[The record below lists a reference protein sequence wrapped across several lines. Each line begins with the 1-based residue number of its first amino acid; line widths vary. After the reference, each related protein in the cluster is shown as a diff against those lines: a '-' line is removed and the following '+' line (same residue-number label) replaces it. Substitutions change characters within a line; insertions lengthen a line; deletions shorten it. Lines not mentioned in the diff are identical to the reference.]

1 MQVTETS
8 SAGLKREFKVVLQ
21 ADELAAKLE
30 TQLADLK
37 GKVRINGFR
46 PGKVP
51 VAHLKRVYGR
61 SIMGDVVQEA
71 VTEAN
76 RKIVEE
82 NALRLAIEPRF
93 DFPGG
98 QGEMEKVMEAKGDLA
113 FTVAFETLP
122 KFEVASFEDV
132 SLERLV
138 ADVPESEIEQVL
150 DRMASQNRT
159 YTPKEG
165 AAEKGDKLAIDFV
178 GKIDGEPF
186 EGGTGT
192 DVDVILGSN
201 TFIPGFEGQVLGM
214 KAGDSRTINVRFPD
228 NYLAPN
234 LAGKEAT
241 FDVTAKAVAAPGEL
255 AIDDAFAKGFNFDS
269 LEAMKSA
276 IRGNLES
283 EWGRASREKL
293 KRALLDALDKKY
305 SFELP
310 AGLVDQ
316 EFEAIWRQVV
326 ADQAQS
332 GKSFADEGTTEEEA
346 RAEYRRIAERR
357 VRLGLLLAEVGEKAG
372 VKVDDNE
379 VTQALVQRARA
390 FPGQEQQ
397 IWEHYRKNPQAL
409 AELRAPIF
417 EDKVVD
423 HIIGQANVSDR
434 KVDKDELFRME
445 EDTGDGVVGQP

>member
-21 ADELAAKLE
+21 AEELAAKLD

-37 GKVRINGFR
+37 SKAQLKGFR

-71 VTEAN
+71 VAEAN
-76 RKIVEE
+76 KKIVEE
-82 NALRLAIEPRF
+82 NELRLAVEPRF
-93 DFPGG
+93 DFSGG
-98 QGEMEKVMEAKGDLA
+98 QSEMEEVMEAKGDLA

-122 KFEVASFEDV
+122 KFKVGSFADLE
-132 SLERLV
+132 LERLV
-138 ADVPESEIEQVL
+138 VDVPEAEVEQVL

-159 YTPKEG
+159 YTPKEAEA
-165 AAEKGDKLAIDFV
+165 AAEKGDKLTIDFV
-178 GKIDGEPF
+178 GKIGGETF

-192 DVDVILGSN
+192 DVEVIIGSN
-201 TFIPGFEGQVLGM
+201 SFIPGFEEQVVGM
-214 KAGDSRTINVRFPD
+214 KAGESRTVTATFPE
-228 NYLAPN
+228 NYLPRH

-241 FDVTAKAVAAPGEL
+241 FDVTAKSLAAPGEL

-269 LEAMKSA
+269 LDAMKAA
-276 IRGNLES
+276 IRGNLEA
-283 EWGRASREKL
+283 EWARASREKL

-316 EFEAIWRQVV
+316 EFDGIWKQVQ
-326 ADQAQS
+326 AEQAQT
-332 GKSFADEGTTEEEA
+332 GKSFADEGTTEEAA
-346 RAEYRRIAERR
+346 RADYRRIAERR
-357 VRLGLLLAEVGEKAG
+357 VRLGLLLAEVGEKAE
-372 VKVDDNE
+372 VKVEENE

-397 IWEHYRKNPQAL
+397 VWDHYRKNPQAL

-417 EDKVVD
+417 EDKVLD
-423 HIIGQANVSDR
+423 HIIGRAKVSER
-434 KVDKDELFRME
+434 KVDKDELFKME
-445 EDTGDGVVGQP
+445 EEDAKPA

>member
-1 MQVTETS
+1 
-8 SAGLKREFKVVLQ
+8 
-21 ADELAAKLE
+21 
-30 TQLADLK
+30 
-37 GKVRINGFR
+37 
-46 PGKVP
+46 
-51 VAHLKRVYGR
+51 
-61 SIMGDVVQEA
+61 
-71 VTEAN
+71 
-76 RKIVEE
+76 
-82 NALRLAIEPRF
+82 
-93 DFPGG
+93 
-98 QGEMEKVMEAKGDLA
+98 
-113 FTVAFETLP
+113 
-122 KFEVASFEDV
+122 
-132 SLERLV
+132 
-138 ADVPESEIEQVL
+138 VPESEIEQVL
-150 DRMASQNRT
+150 DRMGSQNRT

-201 TFIPGFEGQVLGM
+201 TFIPGFEDQVLGM

-241 FDVTAKAVAAPGEL
+241 FDVTAKAVVAPGEL

>member
-122 KFEVASFEDV
+122 KFEVSSFEDV

-150 DRMASQNRT
+150 DRMGSQNRT

>member
-21 ADELAAKLE
+21 AEELATKLE

-76 RKIVEE
+76 KKIVEE
-82 NALRLAIEPRF
+82 NSLRLALEPRF

-98 QGEMEKVMEAKGDLA
+98 QSEMEKVMEAKGDLA

-122 KFEVASFEDV
+122 KVEVGSFEDV
-132 SLERLV
+132 KLERLV
-138 ADVPESEIEQVL
+138 ADVPEAEVEQVL

-159 YTPKEG
+159 YTPRAAG
-165 AAEKGDKLAIDFV
+165 AAAENGDKLTVDFV
-178 GKIDGEPF
+178 GKIGGEPF

-201 TFIPGFEGQVLGM
+201 TFIPGFEDQALGM
-214 KAGDSRTINVRFPD
+214 EAGESRTITVSFPE
-228 NYLAPN
+228 NYLPRH

-241 FDVTAKAVAAPGEL
+241 FDVTAKSVAAPGEL

-269 LEAMKSA
+269 LDAMKTA

-316 EFEAIWRQVV
+316 EFEGIWKQVQ
-326 ADQAQS
+326 AEQAQT
-332 GKSFADEGTTEEEA
+332 GKSFTDEGTSEEDA
-346 RAEYRRIAERR
+346 RADYRRIAERR
-357 VRLGLLLAEVGEKAG
+357 VRLGLLLAEVGEKAE

-390 FPGQEQQ
+390 FPGQEQAV
-397 IWEHYRKNPQAL
+397 WDHYRKNPEAL

-423 HIIGQANVSDR
+423 HIIAQAKVSDR

-445 EDTGDGVVGQP
+445 EEEEKEA

>member
-21 ADELAAKLE
+21 AEELAAKLD

-37 GKVRINGFR
+37 SKAQLKGFR

-76 RKIVEE
+76 KKIVEE
-82 NALRLAIEPRF
+82 NELRLAVEPRF

-98 QGEMEKVMEAKGDLA
+98 QSEMEKVMEAKGDLA

-122 KFEVASFEDV
+122 KFEVGSFADLE
-132 SLERLV
+132 LERLV
-138 ADVPESEIEQVL
+138 VDVPEAEVEQVL

-159 YTPKEG
+159 YTPKEAEA
-165 AAEKGDKLAIDFV
+165 AAEKGYKLTIDFV
-178 GKIDGEPF
+178 GKIGGETF

-192 DVDVILGSN
+192 DVEVIIGSN
-201 TFIPGFEGQVLGM
+201 SFIPGFEEQVVGM
-214 KAGDSRTINVRFPD
+214 KAGESRTVTATFPE
-228 NYLAPN
+228 NYLPRH

-241 FDVTAKAVAAPGEL
+241 FDVTAKSLAAPGEL

-269 LEAMKSA
+269 LDAIKAA
-276 IRGNLES
+276 IRGNLEA
-283 EWGRASREKL
+283 EWARASREKL

-316 EFEAIWRQVV
+316 EFDGIWKQVQ
-326 ADQAQS
+326 AEQAQT
-332 GKSFADEGTTEEEA
+332 GKSFADEGTTEEAA
-346 RAEYRRIAERR
+346 RADYRRIAERR
-357 VRLGLLLAEVGEKAG
+357 VRLGLLLAEVGEKAE
-372 VKVDDNE
+372 VKVEENE

-397 IWEHYRKNPQAL
+397 VWDHYRKNPQAL

-423 HIIGQANVSDR
+423 YIIGRAKVSER
-434 KVDKDELFRME
+434 KVDKDELFKME
-445 EDTGDGVVGQP
+445 EEDAKPA

>member
-21 ADELAAKLE
+21 AEELATKLE

-76 RKIVEE
+76 KKIVEE
-82 NALRLAIEPRF
+82 NSLRLALEPRF

-98 QGEMEKVMEAKGDLA
+98 QSEMEKVMEAKGDLA

-122 KFEVASFEDV
+122 KVEVGSFEDV
-132 SLERLV
+132 KLERLV
-138 ADVPESEIEQVL
+138 ADVPDAEVEQVL

-159 YTPKEG
+159 YIPK
-165 AAEKGDKLAIDFV
+165 AADAAAQNGDKLTVDFV
-178 GKIDGEPF
+178 GKIGGEPF
-186 EGGTGT
+186 EGGIGT

-201 TFIPGFEGQVLGM
+201 TFIPGFEDQVLGM
-214 KAGDSRTINVRFPD
+214 KAGESRTVTATFPE
-228 NYLAPN
+228 NYLPRH

-241 FDVTAKAVAAPGEL
+241 FEVTAKNVAAPGEL

-269 LEAMKSA
+269 LDAMKTA

-316 EFEAIWRQVV
+316 EFEGIWKQVE
-326 ADQAQS
+326 AEQAQT
-332 GKSFADEGTTEEEA
+332 GKSFADEETTEDAA
-346 RAEYRRIAERR
+346 RADYRRIAERR
-357 VRLGLLLAEVGEKAG
+357 VRLGLLLAEVGEKAE

-390 FPGQEQQ
+390 FPGQEQAV
-397 IWEHYRKNPQAL
+397 WDHYRKNPQAL

-423 HIIGQANVSDR
+423 HIIAQAKVSDR
-434 KVDKDELFRME
+434 KVDKDELFRVEE
-445 EDTGDGVVGQP
+445 EDAKAS

>member
-21 ADELAAKLE
+21 AEELAAKLD

-37 GKVRINGFR
+37 SKAQLKGFR

-76 RKIVEE
+76 KKIVEE
-82 NALRLAIEPRF
+82 NELRLAVEPRF

-98 QGEMEKVMEAKGDLA
+98 QSEMEKVMEAKGDLA

-122 KFEVASFEDV
+122 KFEVGSFADLE
-132 SLERLV
+132 LERLV
-138 ADVPESEIEQVL
+138 VDVPEAEVEQVL

-159 YTPKEG
+159 YTPKEAEA
-165 AAEKGDKLAIDFV
+165 AAEKGDKLTIDFV
-178 GKIDGEPF
+178 GKIGGETF

-192 DVDVILGSN
+192 DVEVIIGSN
-201 TFIPGFEGQVLGM
+201 SFIPGFEEQVVGM
-214 KAGDSRTINVRFPD
+214 KAGESRTVTATFPE
-228 NYLAPN
+228 NYLPRH

-241 FDVTAKAVAAPGEL
+241 FDVTAKSLAAPGEF

-269 LEAMKSA
+269 LDAMKAA
-276 IRGNLES
+276 IRGNLEA
-283 EWGRASREKL
+283 EWARASREKL
-293 KRALLDALDKKY
+293 KRALLDALDKMY

-316 EFEAIWRQVV
+316 EFDGIWKQVQ
-326 ADQAQS
+326 AEQAQT
-332 GKSFADEGTTEEEA
+332 GKSFADEGTTEEAA
-346 RAEYRRIAERR
+346 RADYRRIAERR
-357 VRLGLLLAEVGEKAG
+357 VRLGLLLAEVGEKAE
-372 VKVDDNE
+372 VKVEENE

-397 IWEHYRKNPQAL
+397 VWDHYRKNPQAL

-423 HIIGQANVSDR
+423 HIIGRAKVSER
-434 KVDKDELFRME
+434 KVDKDELFKME
-445 EDTGDGVVGQP
+445 EDAKPA

>member
-8 SAGLKREFKVVLQ
+8 SAGLKREYKVVLQ
-21 ADELAAKLE
+21 AKELAAKLD

-37 GKVRINGFR
+37 DKVRLNGFR

-82 NALRLAIEPRF
+82 NALRLALEPRF

-98 QGEMEKVMEAKGDLA
+98 QSEMEKVMEAKGDLA

-122 KFEVASFEDV
+122 KVDVGSFDDV
-132 SLERLV
+132 KLERLV
-138 ADVPESEIEQVL
+138 ADVPETEVEQVL

-165 AAEKGDKLAIDFV
+165 AAEKGDKLTVDFV
-178 GKIDGEPF
+178 GKIGGEPF
-186 EGGTGT
+186 EGGSGT

-201 TFIPGFEGQVLGM
+201 TFIPGFEDQVLGM
-214 KAGDSRTINVRFPD
+214 KAGESRAISVRFPD

-234 LAGKEAT
+234 LAGKDAT
-241 FDVTAKAVAAPGEL
+241 FDVRAKTVAAPGEL
-255 AIDDAFAKGFNFDS
+255 AIDGAFAKGFNFDS
-269 LEAMKSA
+269 LDAMKAA

-293 KRALLDALDKKY
+293 KRALLDALDQKY

-316 EFEAIWRQVV
+316 EFEGIWKQVE
-326 ADQAQS
+326 ADQQQS
-332 GKSFADEGTTEEEA
+332 GKSFADEGTTEDEA
-346 RAEYRRIAERR
+346 RADYRRIAERR

-390 FPGQEQQ
+390 FPGQEQAV
-397 IWEHYRKNPQAL
+397 WEHYRKNPQAL

-423 HIIGQANVSDR
+423 HIIAEAKVTDR

-445 EDTGDGVVGQP
+445 EEGAKAA

>member
-21 ADELAAKLE
+21 AEELATKLE

-76 RKIVEE
+76 KKIVEE
-82 NALRLAIEPRF
+82 NALRLALEPRF

-98 QGEMEKVMEAKGDLA
+98 QSEMEKVMEAKGDLA

-122 KFEVASFEDV
+122 KVEVGNFEDV
-132 SLERLV
+132 KLERLV
-138 ADVPESEIEQVL
+138 ADVPEAEVEQVL

-165 AAEKGDKLAIDFV
+165 AAEKGDKLTVDFV
-178 GKIDGEPF
+178 GKIGGEPF
-186 EGGTGT
+186 EGGAGT

-201 TFIPGFEGQVLGM
+201 TFIPGFEGQVVGM
-214 KAGDSRTINVRFPD
+214 KAGESRTVTATFPE
-228 NYLAPN
+228 NYLPRH

-241 FDVTAKAVAAPGEL
+241 FEVTAKSVTAPGEL

-269 LEAMKSA
+269 LEAMKTA
-276 IRGNLES
+276 IRGNLEA
-283 EWGRASREKL
+283 EWGRASRDKL

-316 EFEAIWRQVV
+316 EFEGIWKQVQ
-326 ADQAQS
+326 AEQAQT
-332 GKSFADEGTTEEEA
+332 GKSFADEGTTEEDA
-346 RAEYRRIAERR
+346 RADYRRIAERR
-357 VRLGLLLAEVGEKAG
+357 VRLGLLLAEVGEKAE

-390 FPGQEQQ
+390 FPGQEQAV
-397 IWEHYRKNPQAL
+397 WDHYRKNPQAI

-423 HIIGQANVSDR
+423 HIIAQAKVSDR
-434 KVDKDELFRME
+434 KVDKDELFRIEE
-445 EDTGDGVVGQP
+445 EDAKAS

>member
-21 ADELAAKLE
+21 AEDLAKKLE

-37 GKVRINGFR
+37 DKVRLNGFR

-51 VAHLKRVYGR
+51 AAHLKRVYGR

-82 NALRLAIEPRF
+82 NSLRLALEPRF

-98 QGEMEKVMEAKGDLA
+98 QTEMEKVMEAKGDLA

-122 KFEVASFEDV
+122 KVEVGNFDDV
-132 SLERLV
+132 SVERLV
-138 ADVPESEIEQVL
+138 ADVPDSEVDQVL

-165 AAEKGDKLAIDFV
+165 DGAVAENGDKLTVDFV

-201 TFIPGFEGQVLGM
+201 TFIPGFEDQVLGM
-214 KAGDSRTINVRFPD
+214 KPGESRTISVRFPD

-234 LAGKEAT
+234 LAGKDAT
-241 FDVTAKAVAAPGEL
+241 FDVTAKTVAAPGEL
-255 AIDDAFAKGFNFDS
+255 AMDDAFAKGFNFDS
-269 LEAMKSA
+269 LEAMKTA
-276 IRGNLES
+276 IRGNLET

-316 EFEAIWRQVV
+316 EFDGIWRQVL
-326 ADQAQS
+326 AEQAQA

-346 RAEYRRIAERR
+346 KTEYRRIAERR
-357 VRLGLLLAEVGEKAG
+357 VRLGLLLAEVGESVG

-397 IWEHYRKNPQAL
+397 IWDHYRKNPQAL

-417 EDKVVD
+417 EDKVID
-423 HIIGQANVSDR
+423 HIVTQAKVTDR
-434 KVDKDELFRME
+434 KVDKDELFRL
-445 EDTGDGVVGQP
+445 EDEDAKAA

>member
-21 ADELAAKLE
+21 AEELATKLE

-76 RKIVEE
+76 KKIVEE
-82 NALRLAIEPRF
+82 NSLRLALEPRF

-98 QGEMEKVMEAKGDLA
+98 RSEMEKVMEAKGDLA

-122 KFEVASFEDV
+122 KVEVGSFDDV
-132 SLERLV
+132 KLERLV
-138 ADVPESEIEQVL
+138 ADVPEAEVEQVL
-150 DRMASQNRT
+150 DRMANQNRT

-165 AAEKGDKLAIDFV
+165 GAEKGDKLTVDFV
-178 GKIDGEPF
+178 GKIGGEPF
-186 EGGTGT
+186 EGGAGT

-201 TFIPGFEGQVLGM
+201 TFIPGFEDQVLGM
-214 KAGDSRTINVRFPD
+214 KAGDNRTVTATFPE
-228 NYLAPN
+228 NYLPRH

-241 FDVTAKAVAAPGEL
+241 FDVTAKGVAAPGEL

-269 LEAMKSA
+269 LEAMKTA
-276 IRGNLES
+276 IRGNLEA

-316 EFEAIWRQVV
+316 EFEGIWKQVE
-326 ADQAQS
+326 AERAQT
-332 GKSFADEGTTEEEA
+332 GKSFADEGTTEEDA
-346 RAEYRRIAERR
+346 QADYRRIAERR
-357 VRLGLLLAEVGEKAG
+357 VRLGLLLAEVGEKAE

-390 FPGQEQQ
+390 FPGQEQAV
-397 IWEHYRKNPQAL
+397 WDHYRKNPEAL

-423 HIIGQANVSDR
+423 HIIAQAKVSDR
-434 KVDKDELFRME
+434 KVGKDELFRME
-445 EDTGDGVVGQP
+445 EEKEEKEA

>member
-21 ADELAAKLE
+21 ANELAAKLD

-37 GKVRINGFR
+37 DKVRLNGFR

-76 RKIVEE
+76 KKIVEE
-82 NALRLAIEPRF
+82 NSLRLAVEPRF

-98 QGEMEKVMEAKGDLA
+98 KGEMEKVMEAKGDLA

-122 KFEVASFEDV
+122 KFEVGSFEDV

-138 ADVPESEIEQVL
+138 ADVPDSEVEQVL

-165 AAEKGDKLAIDFV
+165 AAEKGDKLTIDFV
-178 GKIDGEPF
+178 GRIDREPF

-192 DVDVILGSN
+192 DVDVIPGSN
-201 TFIPGFEGQVLGM
+201 TFIPGFEDQVLGM
-214 KAGDSRTINVRFPD
+214 KAGENRTINVRFPD

-234 LAGKEAT
+234 LAGKDAS

-269 LEAMKSA
+269 LAAMKSA
-276 IRGNLES
+276 IRGDLES

-293 KRALLDALDKKY
+293 KRALLDALDRKY
-305 SFELP
+305 SFDLP

-316 EFEAIWRQVV
+316 EFEGIWRQVV
-326 ADQAQS
+326 ADQTQS
-332 GKSFADEGTTEEEA
+332 GKSFADEGTTEDEA
-346 RAEYRRIAERR
+346 KTEYRRIAERR

-423 HIIGQANVSDR
+423 HIVAQAKVTDR
-434 KVDKDELFRME
+434 KVDKDELFRVE
-445 EDTGDGVVGQP
+445 EEKETETA

>member
-122 KFEVASFEDV
+122 KFEVSSFEDV

-150 DRMASQNRT
+150 DRMGSQNRT

-201 TFIPGFEGQVLGM
+201 TFIPGFEDQVLGM

-445 EDTGDGVVGQP
+445 EDIGDGVVGQP

>member
-21 ADELAAKLE
+21 AEELAAKLD

-37 GKVRINGFR
+37 GKAQLKGFR

-51 VAHLKRVYGR
+51 VAHLKRLYGR

-71 VTEAN
+71 VSEAN
-76 RKIVEE
+76 KKIVEE
-82 NALRLAIEPRF
+82 NALRLAVEPRF

-98 QGEMEKVMEAKGDLA
+98 QSEMEKVMEAKGDLA

-122 KFEVASFEDV
+122 KVDVGSFEDLQ
-132 SLERLV
+132 LERLV
-138 ADVPESEIEQVL
+138 ADVPEAEIEQVVE
-150 DRMASQNRT
+150 RMASQNRT
-159 YTPKEG
+159 YTPKPADA
-165 AAEKGDKLAIDFV
+165 AAEKGDKLTIDFV
-178 GKIDGEPF
+178 GRIGGEPF

-192 DVDVILGSN
+192 DVDVIIGSN
-201 TFIPGFEGQVLGM
+201 TFIPGFEEQVLGM
-214 KAGDSRTINVRFPD
+214 KAGENRTVTATFPE
-228 NYLAPN
+228 NYLPRH

-241 FDVTAKAVAAPGEL
+241 FDVTAKIVAAPGEL

-269 LEAMKSA
+269 LAAMKAA
-276 IRGNLES
+276 IRGNLEG
-283 EWGRASREKL
+283 EWARASREKL

-305 SFELP
+305 TFDLP

-316 EFEAIWRQVV
+316 EFEGIWKQVE
-326 ADQAQS
+326 AEQKQT
-332 GKSFADEGTTEEEA
+332 GKSFADEGTTEADA
-346 RAEYRRIAERR
+346 RADYRRIAERR
-357 VRLGLLLAEVGEKAG
+357 VRLGLLLAEVGEKAE

-397 IWEHYRKNPQAL
+397 VWDHYRKNPQAL

-423 HIIGQANVSDR
+423 HIIGQAKVSDR
-434 KVDKDELFRME
+434 KVDKDELFRIDE
-445 EDTGDGVVGQP
+445 EKDVQAA

>member
-21 ADELAAKLE
+21 AEELAAKLD

-37 GKVRINGFR
+37 SKAQLKGFR

-76 RKIVEE
+76 KKIVEE
-82 NALRLAIEPRF
+82 NELRLAVEPRF

-98 QGEMEKVMEAKGDLA
+98 QSEMEKVMEAKGDFA

-122 KFEVASFEDV
+122 KFEVGSFADLE
-132 SLERLV
+132 LERLV
-138 ADVPESEIEQVL
+138 VDVPEAEVEQVL

-159 YTPKEG
+159 YTPKEAEA
-165 AAEKGDKLAIDFV
+165 AAEKGDKLTIDFV
-178 GKIDGEPF
+178 GKIGGETF

-192 DVDVILGSN
+192 DVEVIIGSN
-201 TFIPGFEGQVLGM
+201 SFIPGFEEQVVGM
-214 KAGDSRTINVRFPD
+214 KAGESRTVTATFPE
-228 NYLAPN
+228 NYLPRH

-241 FDVTAKAVAAPGEL
+241 FDVTAKSLAAPGEL

-269 LEAMKSA
+269 LDAMKAA
-276 IRGNLES
+276 IRGNLEA
-283 EWGRASREKL
+283 EWARASREKL

-316 EFEAIWRQVV
+316 EFDGIWKQVQ
-326 ADQAQS
+326 AEQAQT
-332 GKSFADEGTTEEEA
+332 GKSFADEGTTEEAA
-346 RAEYRRIAERR
+346 RADYRRIAERR
-357 VRLGLLLAEVGEKAG
+357 VRLGLLLAEVGEKAE
-372 VKVDDNE
+372 VKVEENE

-397 IWEHYRKNPQAL
+397 VWDHYRKNPQAL
-409 AELRAPIF
+409 AELRGPIF

-423 HIIGQANVSDR
+423 HMIGRAKVSDR
-434 KVDKDELFRME
+434 KVDKDELFKME
-445 EDTGDGVVGQP
+445 EEDAKPA

>member
-21 ADELAAKLE
+21 AEELAAKLD

-37 GKVRINGFR
+37 GKAQLKGFR

-51 VAHLKRVYGR
+51 VAHLKRLYGR

-71 VTEAN
+71 VSEAN
-76 RKIVEE
+76 KKIVEE
-82 NALRLAIEPRF
+82 NALRLAVEPRF
-93 DFPGG
+93 DFRGG
-98 QGEMEKVMEAKGDLA
+98 QSEMEKVMEAKGDLA

-122 KFEVASFEDV
+122 KFEVGSFEDLQ
-132 SLERLV
+132 LERLV
-138 ADVPESEIEQVL
+138 AAVPDAEVEQVL
-150 DRMASQNRT
+150 ERMASQNRT

-165 AAEKGDKLAIDFV
+165 AAEKGDKLTIDFV
-178 GKIDGEPF
+178 GKMGGEPF

-192 DVDVILGSN
+192 DVDVIIGSN
-201 TFIPGFEGQVLGM
+201 TFIPGFEEQVVGM
-214 KAGDSRTINVRFPD
+214 KAGESRTVTATFPE
-228 NYLAPN
+228 NYLPRH
-234 LAGKEAT
+234 LAGKEAS
-241 FDVTAKAVAAPGEL
+241 FDVNAKIVAAPGEL

-269 LEAMKSA
+269 LAAMKAA
-276 IRGNLES
+276 IRGNLEG
-283 EWGRASREKL
+283 EWARASREKL

-305 SFELP
+305 TFDLP

-316 EFEAIWRQVV
+316 EFEGIWKQVE
-326 ADQAQS
+326 AEQKQT
-332 GKSFADEGTTEEEA
+332 GKSFADEGMTEEDA
-346 RAEYRRIAERR
+346 RADYRRIAERR
-357 VRLGLLLAEVGEKAG
+357 VRLGLLLAEVGEQAE

-397 IWEHYRKNPQAL
+397 VWEHYRKNPQAL

-423 HIIGQANVSDR
+423 HIIARAKVTER
-434 KVDKDELFRME
+434 KVDKEELFRME
-445 EDTGDGVVGQP
+445 DEDKSA

>member
-1 MQVTETS
+1 VQVTETS

-21 ADELAAKLE
+21 AEELAAKLD

-37 GKVRINGFR
+37 SKAQLKGFR

-76 RKIVEE
+76 KKIVEE
-82 NALRLAIEPRF
+82 NELRLAVEPRF

-98 QGEMEKVMEAKGDLA
+98 QSEMEKVMEAKGDLA

-122 KFEVASFEDV
+122 KFEVGSFADLE
-132 SLERLV
+132 LERLV
-138 ADVPESEIEQVL
+138 VDVPEAEVEQVL

-159 YTPKEG
+159 YTPKEAEA
-165 AAEKGDKLAIDFV
+165 AAEKGDKLTIDFV
-178 GKIDGEPF
+178 GKIGGETF

-192 DVDVILGSN
+192 DVEVIIGSN
-201 TFIPGFEGQVLGM
+201 SFIPGFEEQVVGM
-214 KAGDSRTINVRFPD
+214 KAGESRTVTATFPE
-228 NYLAPN
+228 NYLPRH

-241 FDVTAKAVAAPGEL
+241 FDVTAKSLAAPGEL

-269 LEAMKSA
+269 LDAMKAA
-276 IRGNLES
+276 IRGNLEA
-283 EWGRASREKL
+283 EWARASREKL

-316 EFEAIWRQVV
+316 EFDGIWKQVQ
-326 ADQAQS
+326 AEQAQT
-332 GKSFADEGTTEEEA
+332 GKSFADEGTTEEAA
-346 RAEYRRIAERR
+346 RADYRRIAERR
-357 VRLGLLLAEVGEKAG
+357 VRLGLLLAEVGEKAE
-372 VKVDDNE
+372 VKVEENE

-397 IWEHYRKNPQAL
+397 VWDHYRKNPQAL

-423 HIIGQANVSDR
+423 HIIGRAKVSER
-434 KVDKDELFRME
+434 KVDKDELFKME
-445 EDTGDGVVGQP
+445 EEDAKPA

>member
-138 ADVPESEIEQVL
+138 ADVPESEIDQVL
-150 DRMASQNRT
+150 DRMGSQNRT

-445 EDTGDGVVGQP
+445 EDTGNGVVGQP